1 MDWYLG
7 LWDLTVPFPLLIA
20 AGALLAI
27 ASNRNKQIRS
37 RRQFPAQH
45 RSAVSPSAATN
56 PPSFS
61 VESPASAVA
70 SPSAD
75 TAREPK
81 LPDFLVQSN
90 QVSTPPISFE
100 IQKSD
105 PIDPN

>member
-7 LWDLTVPFPLLIA
+7 LWDLTMPFPLLIA
-20 AGALLAI
+20 AGAILAI
-27 ASNRNKQIRS
+27 ASNCTKQIR
-37 RRQFPAQH
+37 RRGQFPAQR
-45 RSAVSPSAATN
+45 RSAVSTSAAAN

-61 VESPASAVA
+61 VESPSAAA
-70 SPSAD
+70 SPSSD
-75 TAREPK
+75 TTFEPK

-105 PIDPN
+105 PIEPH